1 VKDMK
6 RRVVIFSF
14 TCLCPLPLVFINS
27 LQ

>member
-1 VKDMK
+1 MK

-14 TCLCPLPLVFINS
+14 TRLYPLPLVFITS

>member
-1 VKDMK
+1 MK